1 MKKNFLLLI
10 ISLLTLTSCTINS
23 VTTYH
28 KDNSTSMLM
37 DIDMK
42 DALAL
47 TKGMLKDSASE
58 GNKLKEL
65 ELFPKDWTNMY
76 QFMQEES
83 TKTGKKLPKDEDSIK
98 LFKKMF
104 IKSNYDGEEMKG
116 ISMKFDRISQQEMKN
131 FYKGSQA
138 NNFLNATSS
147 DKTFWDGKKLSLD
160 TEYFNP
166 KDFSK
171 ALELKLKEKDGNEGD
186 KEEIKDV
193 KQTLEQTKA
202 MMKMMNMKFTNQIK
216 FETKIKSITGKH
228 DWIKQIDDY
237 TIDMSFSFEDLF
249 DDSIKLQNADP
260 KIEIITE

>member
-1 MKKNFLLLI
+1 MKKNFLWLI

-42 DALAL
+42 DVLTL
-47 TKGMLKDSASE
+47 TKGMVKDSTSE

-76 QFMQEES
+76 EFMQEES
-83 TKTGKKLPKDEDSIK
+83 TKKGKKLPKDEDSIK

-104 IKSNYDGEEMKG
+104 IKSNYDGEDMKG
-116 ISMKFDRISQQEMKN
+116 ISMKFDRISQQEMKD

-138 NNFLNATSS
+138 KNFLNATSS

-171 ALELKLKEKDGNEGD
+171 ALELKLKEKEAD
-186 KEEIKDV
+186 EEDVKDV
-193 KQTLEQTKA
+193 QQTLQQTKA
-202 MMKMMNMKFTNQIK
+202 MMKMMNLKFTNQIK
-216 FETKIKSITGKH
+216 FESKIKSITGKH

-249 DDSIKLQNADP
+249 DDTIKLNNADP
-260 KIEIITE
+260 KIEITTE